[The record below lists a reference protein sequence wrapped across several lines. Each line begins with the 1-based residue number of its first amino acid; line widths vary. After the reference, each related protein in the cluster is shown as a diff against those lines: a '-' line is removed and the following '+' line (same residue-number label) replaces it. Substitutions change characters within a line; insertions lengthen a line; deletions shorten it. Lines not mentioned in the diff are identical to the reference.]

1 MCARV
6 CAWIDKDPKH
16 YVVFMFCAMESE
28 LKDQFC
34 FSHFPTFS
42 SSTQESNSSSGNA
55 DPPNYSSTMSNSN
68 NNNDNNNGGGGG
80 GGGGTFSTID
90 EETLLVA
97 SNDPNDP
104 NGTIAAMKDIS
115 YYVNEI
121 KKEKA
126 GKRKLFH
133 ALHKLAGEL
142 KKVKSQVKADS
153 YKNTNWY
160 EGGLWRAPTVLP
172 EAQRT
177 TSTQDVARPRDAISL
192 SDMFFNL
199 VVVVGFTRVG
209 LAITRTS
216 AVKLEDLLYF
226 ATFWTIWGKEASYSS
241 RFDTTD
247 LSAKLETLLACF
259 AVLFASLSVSLPMES
274 KGGARIMY
282 MAGFCSFMHFA
293 LSARVLWWYKDAMI
307 NTIDQHVKNYAIFN
321 TAMNMLET
329 CTWVFGVIFVPRQ
342 YRWIVFLAGVGLALR
357 VPRAFLANDFHGAYS
372 KGTSF
377 PSLLFTC

>member
-1 MCARV
+1 M
-6 CAWIDKDPKH
+6 P
-16 YVVFMFCAMESE
+16 
-28 LKDQFC
+28 
-34 FSHFPTFS
+34 PTTVPF
-42 SSTQESNSSSGNA
+42 A
-55 DPPNYSSTMSNSN
+55 K
-68 NNNDNNNGGGGG
+68 
-80 GGGGTFSTID
+80 ID
-90 EETLLVA
+90 EEAATSEGIYSV
-97 SNDPNDP
+97 NDP

-133 ALHKLAGEL
+133 ALHKLAAEL
-142 KKVKSQVKADS
+142 KKVKAKVKEDA
-153 YKNTNWY
+153 YRNTSWY
-160 EGGLWRAPTVLP
+160 EGGLWRAPQVLP

-177 TSTQDVARPRDAISL
+177 TSTQDRARPRDAISL

-247 LSAKLETLLACF
+247 LSAKVETLLACF

-274 KGGARIMY
+274 EGGARIMY
-282 MAGFCSFMHFA
+282 MAGFCSFLHFG
-293 LSARVLWWYKDAMI
+293 LSARVLWWYKDAI
-307 NTIDQHVKNYAIFN
+307 PNTIDQHVKNYAIFN
-321 TAMNMLET
+321 TVMNLLET
-329 CTWVFGVIFVPRQ
+329 CTWIFGVFVVPRN
-342 YRWIVFLAGVGLALR
+342 YRWIVFLLGVGLALR
-357 VPRAFLANDFHGAYS
+357 VPRAFLANDFHG
-372 KGTSF
+372 TSF
-377 PSLLFTC
+377 LFSVFFRAQLFRKYFIFVRKFTIYVLIALSLSFSRQFPTWGALHFATRLSFAECGRGRDRLF